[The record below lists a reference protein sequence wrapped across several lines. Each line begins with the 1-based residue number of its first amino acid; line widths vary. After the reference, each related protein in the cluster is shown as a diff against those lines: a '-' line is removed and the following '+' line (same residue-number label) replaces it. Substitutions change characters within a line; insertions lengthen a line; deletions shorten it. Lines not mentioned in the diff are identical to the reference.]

1 MRIFHW
7 IPEQI
12 TEKTESLV
20 SCPMNFM
27 HFMHTHCVSSC
38 IVLSSLWFC
47 AYFDIPIPHLLHLA
61 KYCPP
66 YIYFTWLNQ
75 TDIFVY
81 KNLSIFSFELFHSSI
96 SDEFDSFTFMNLI
109 KRWSQIKQS

>member
-1 MRIFHW
+1 M
-7 IPEQI
+7 
-12 TEKTESLV
+12 T
-20 SCPMNFM
+20 
-27 HFMHTHCVSSC
+27 
-38 IVLSSLWFC
+38 LSKILSTL
-47 AYFDIPIPHLLHLA
+47 YL
-61 KYCPP
+61 
-66 YIYFTWLNQ
+66 FTWLNQ

>member
-1 MRIFHW
+1 MLKIKLCWVR
-7 IPEQI
+7 
-12 TEKTESLV
+12 SD
-20 SCPMNFM
+20 S
-27 HFMHTHCVSSC
+27 
-38 IVLSSLWFC
+38 
-47 AYFDIPIPHLLHLA
+47 APILTYQFPIYYTKLA

-75 TDIFVY
+75 TDIFVN